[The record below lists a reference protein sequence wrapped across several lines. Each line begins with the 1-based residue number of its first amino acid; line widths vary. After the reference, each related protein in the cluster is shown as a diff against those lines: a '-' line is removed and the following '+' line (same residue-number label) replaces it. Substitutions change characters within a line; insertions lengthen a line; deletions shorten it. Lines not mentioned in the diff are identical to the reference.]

1 MASPALMKL
10 SIANAPPQISE
21 AGKQAALDIASARA
35 NKNAGGER
43 VGGTYTAPNTTP
55 VITPASLKTEA
66 TPVVSP
72 PPTLT
77 DSNKLQ
83 SDLVTQSEDAFN
95 QKLAS
100 DKATAEATKTGSFK
114 TYLDQLNASKGI
126 NTMANEAYSAPG
138 GVDTITPE
146 LNDIND
152 QIRREQRSLDLAKR
166 NITEKG
172 GGLASGA
179 LAEQQ
184 NLERVS
190 LQKQA
195 DLSIIQMAVQGRYD
209 SAKAIADRAVSAQ
222 FEEQQ
227 KKIDIAKFDYT
238 ENKDLFTKAEQREYD
253 SLFQDRQNQIA
264 EAKQNKQDMY
274 ELGVQASAD
283 GAPSSVVQNMFNAKT
298 REEALAIGGS
308 YIGALDRAAKQAS
321 INASNASAAN
331 SMRRQTEIVD
341 VNGVKTLIDSQTGET
356 ISTISGDGSTSDA
369 FANALASNDIENVS
383 SILTN
388 SAIGSAVGPSSL
400 ARTSPGIWGATKRFF
415 SGALA
420 GGATG
425 GAVGS
430 LFGGI
435 GAIPGAIIGAIGTGV
450 VNASRG
456 SMDQLSGDRQNFVG
470 TVENMRSELTKD
482 KLAQAKGEG
491 VTFGA
496 LSDGERSLIANAAT
510 KIGNWAITED
520 GTINSKVTGYDINET
535 AFKREIDTIN
545 YFKKLDAVLQGTPP
559 ESIGVIV
566 QPDGSMWVANSD
578 GTLSELKRQ

>member
-1 MASPALMKL
+1 MKPSPTQEELLKSSTAVAQK
-10 SIANAPPQISE
+10 AAEQI
-21 AGKQAALDIASARA
+21 
-35 NKNAGGER
+35 
-43 VGGTYTAPNTTP
+43 GGTFTQGKGFTPKTPLQPTVSANDLVNPTPQVTISTPITTP
-55 VITPASLKTEA
+55 VPPRTGQIVSNVTRDVNGFIAAQTEEAAKLKDLQATYGALAGQESLSEIFKNTQAEYGVTGDSFKELKDIQLQLTDMDTSSALTKTQIEGAAGQTIGQSQREVTQEDREAAVRSSGLAARAAVLQGNIQTATALAKDTVDIAFKDRQDKATNLINQITMVQGQVDDQTAQLLEQEKRDYEAELSRIEELKTNISTAMVNGASQAEIA
-66 TPVVSP
+66 ELNSS
-72 PPTLT
+72 TLP
-77 DSNKLQ
+77 D
-83 SDLVTQSEDAFN
+83 D
-95 QKLAS
+95 QKLALAQAITARG
-100 DKATAEATKTGSFK
+100 ATQMRN
-114 TYLDQLNASKGI
+114 LD
-126 NTMANEAYSAPG
+126 
-138 GVDTITPE
+138 
-146 LNDIND
+146 
-152 QIRREQRSLDLAKR
+152 
-166 NITEKG
+166 
-172 GGLASGA
+172 
-179 LAEQQ
+179 
-184 NLERVS
+184 
-190 LQKQA
+190 
-195 DLSIIQMAVQGRYD
+195 
-209 SAKAIADRAVSAQ
+209 
-222 FEEQQ
+222 
-227 KKIDIAKFDYT
+227 
-238 ENKDLFTKAEQREYD
+238 
-253 SLFQDRQNQIA
+253 
-264 EAKQNKQDMY
+264 
-274 ELGVQASAD
+274 
-283 GAPSSVVQNMFNAKT
+283 
-298 REEALAIGGS
+298 IG
-308 YIGALDRAAKQAS
+308 AKQAS